1 MVHHLS
7 RRWKIA
13 AQISRPRC
21 VSSVGLALL
30 LLASGCSFGPKVLER
45 THGRYYESVRL
56 VNEEELL
63 RNLIHL
69 RYNEFPLSLNV
80 SSIAAQYELSGQA
93 EARPFFGSPNPVA
106 VGNNAV
112 FRIFPMILPDFLA
125 TGANRPTITL
135 MPGSESEQIR
145 EFLTP
150 IPAETLAFLSETSWP
165 PSTIARLWIER
176 MNGVPNAVT
185 ASGPQRGV
193 ISDFA
198 RFLRIAELLQIGQ
211 DSELAFT
218 HTDERFKTMGEPLP
232 AAAVTAAV
240 EVEAAKNGM
249 EYRASED
256 GKSRVLVRRYRQ
268 LVLEVN
274 PGAESSPVIVEL
286 MALLNLVPGLRRYD
300 VLIGEVPDPL
310 KYPREPSANLRVF
323 PRSTAQVYFYLA
335 NGVEVP
341 LEHLNCG
348 LVQPQVDTEGKVID
362 GRELTRG
369 LFEVHVCKGHKPPA
383 SAYVAVK
390 YRDYWYYID
399 DADQASKTT
408 LALMIQ
414 LSRLDFTRR
423 QRTGGGPFLTLP
435 VGR

>member
-1 MVHHLS
+1 
-7 RRWKIA
+7 
-13 AQISRPRC
+13 
-21 VSSVGLALL
+21 
-30 LLASGCSFGPKVLER
+30 
-45 THGRYYESVRL
+45 
-56 VNEEELL
+56 
-63 RNLIHL
+63 
-69 RYNEFPLSLNV
+69 
-80 SSIAAQYELSGQA
+80 
-93 EARPFFGSPNPVA
+93 
-106 VGNNAV
+106 
-112 FRIFPMILPDFLA
+112 
-125 TGANRPTITL
+125 

-150 IPAETLAFLSETSWP
+150 IPAETLAFLAETSWP

-185 ASGPQRGV
+185 ASSPQRGV

-198 RFLRIAELLQIGQ
+198 RFLRIAELLQIAQ
-211 DSELAFT
+211 DNELAYT
-218 HTDERFKTMGEPLP
+218 HTDERFKNLGEPLP

-240 EVEAAKNGM
+240 EVEAAKNSM

-256 GKSRVLVRRYRQ
+256 GKSRVLVRRHRQ

-274 PGAESSPVIVEL
+274 PGAESSPVVAEL

-300 VLIGEVPDPL
+300 MHVGEVPDPL
-310 KYPREPSANLRVF
+310 RYPREPSTTIRVF

-341 LEHLNCG
+341 LEHFNCG
-348 LVQPQVDTEGKVID
+348 LVQPQMDAEGKTID
-362 GRELTRG
+362 SRELTRG
-369 LFEVHVCKGHKPPA
+369 LFEVHVYKGHKHKPPP
-383 SAYVAVK
+383 SAYVAVR
-390 YRDYWYYID
+390 YRGYWYYID

-408 LALMIQ
+408 MALMIQ

-423 QRTGGGPFLTLP
+423 QKTAGGPFLTLP